1 MIVYKQADTEGEIIQ
16 ILALQAS
23 NLPRN
28 LTATEIRTEGFLTVE
43 HTFDLLVKMNAVFPH
58 TIALHNEKVIGYALS
73 MHPQFR
79 LEIEILRSMFLKIQ
93 NLVPDTLN
101 YLVMGQ
107 ICIAKTHRGQGVF
120 RGLYEHM
127 KTFISGEFDAIIT
140 EVDVKNNRSLNA
152 HKAVGFKELHRYTA
166 DEREWCLI
174 IRK

>member
-1 MIVYKQADTEGEIIQ
+1 MIVYKQTDTEGEIRQ

-28 LTATEIRTEGFLTVE
+28 LTAMEIWAEGFLTVE
-43 HTFDLLVKMNAVFPH
+43 HTFDLLVKMNTVFPH
-58 TIALHNEKVIGYALS
+58 TVALHNEKVIGYALS

-79 LEIEILRSMFLKIQ
+79 LEIDILKSMFLKIR

-107 ICIAKTHRGQGVF
+107 ICIAKTHRRQGVF

-127 KTFISGEFDAIIT
+127 KTFISKEFDAIIT
-140 EVDVKNNRSLNA
+140 EVDTKNNRSLNA
-152 HKAVGFKELHRYTA
+152 HKAIGFKELHRYTA
-166 DEREWCLI
+166 DGREWSLI
-174 IRK
+174 ILK